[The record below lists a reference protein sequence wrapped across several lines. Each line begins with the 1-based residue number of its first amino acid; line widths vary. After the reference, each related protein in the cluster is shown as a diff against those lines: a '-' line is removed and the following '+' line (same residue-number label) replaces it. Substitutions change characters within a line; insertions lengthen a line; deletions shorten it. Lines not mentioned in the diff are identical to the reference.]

1 MNKRGPLPLAT
12 VARLSPYLAACP
24 GKHADCRI
32 ALVIKD
38 PLSYSSTIDT
48 GTLKRDCKMSITLR
62 LRALALLAFVALST
76 AVIIEPELIG
86 GIAAADLET
95 MHSGVAIS
103 HP

>member
-1 MNKRGPLPLAT
+1 MN
-12 VARLSPYLAACP
+12 
-24 GKHADCRI
+24 
-32 ALVIKD
+32 
-38 PLSYSSTIDT
+38 
-48 GTLKRDCKMSITLR
+48 ITLG

-95 MHSGVAIS
+95 MHSGVAVS